1 MKRFALDELIKWKS
15 NNNRKPLIIRGARQ
29 VGKTWL
35 AQEFGRLFYTQ
46 TIYINFDDN
55 DVMSELFSRDLDIQR
70 IIKGIE
76 MAFGTK
82 IIPETTLIIIDEV
95 QETPKAL
102 TSLKYFYENAPDYQ
116 IIAAGSLLGVALHH
130 GTSFPV
136 GKVDFLD
143 LYPLSFC
150 EFLNAIGKE
159 NLVELLYSG
168 DFDLANVFKNDYID
182 RLKEYYYVGG
192 MPEAVANFADSIDY
206 NVVREIQ
213 QKILTAYEL
222 DFSKHAPASE
232 VPRIRMVWNSIPSQ
246 LAKENKKF
254 IYGQLREGARA
265 RDFELAL
272 LWLSD
277 CGLIHKISRVAKPG
291 MPLKAYEDMKAFK
304 LYMLDVGLLS
314 CASEIDA
321 VSLLK
326 GNSVFTEFKGALTE
340 QYVCQQL
347 IALKNLP
354 TYYWTNESGGAE
366 VDFVIQQR
374 GRVIPL
380 EVKAEINLQAKSLK
394 VYRDKFKPELSI
406 RSSMVEYKL
415 EEWLLNLP
423 LWAIESIARI

>member
-82 IIPETTLIIIDEV
+82 IIPETTLIIFDEV

-136 GKVDFLD
+136 GKADFLD

-192 MPEAVANFADSIDY
+192 MPEAVASFADSTDY
-206 NVVREIQ
+206 IIVREIQ

-222 DFSKHAPASE
+222 DFSKHAPTSE

-366 VDFVIQQR
+366 VDFVIQQH

-406 RSSMVEYKL
+406 RTSMVEYKL
-415 EEWLLNLP
+415 EEWLLNFP
-423 LWAIESIARI
+423 LWAIEIITRI